1 MLLLLLEISYI
12 KCVPF
17 GCKCGL
23 LDSRIPIELIAFF
36 TCRSIDNRCS
46 IRIDEY
52 MLHCQSQWFSCLQLQ
67 VSHIALD
74 SFKRFV
80 RDINLLSS
88 ISRDEQ
94 ALELYVVL
102 SNRVCKRDCLIKH
115 DILVGIVDD
124 SANGLASVR
133 SLECV

>member
-1 MLLLLLEISYI
+1 
-12 KCVPF
+12 
-17 GCKCGL
+17 
-23 LDSRIPIELIAFF
+23 
-36 TCRSIDNRCS
+36 
-46 IRIDEY
+46 